1 SLHALD
7 VQGADALAG
16 LDSLGGGAAAGLIA
30 SALGRVAEALERG
43 GAISAPVPSSVP
55 TEQAVAAFASTPV
68 SATTAASAV
77 APAAED
83 TAVNAEMEARL
94 REMEERLLHMQDMQE
109 EKDEMIR
116 ILREQNAQLRSAPPE
131 SAETEEPP
139 AYEPVPEGEAE
150 LPEPTIEFAFEDEL
164 TDETKWSTDEE
175 SGAFED
181 EGEEDTDFMS
191 ALASY
196 AASLESMTVFE
207 RMRNDGETVLRIT
220 VDDLARAIKAK
231 REQGTY
237 F

>member
-1 SLHALD
+1 MP
-7 VQGADALAG
+7 AG
-16 LDSLGGGAAAGLIA
+16 SYNN
-30 SALGRVAEALERG
+30 
-43 GAISAPVPSSVP
+43 
-55 TEQAVAAFASTPV
+55 AFS
-68 SATTAASAV
+68 
-77 APAAED
+77 
-83 TAVNAEMEARL
+83 R
-94 REMEERLLHMQDMQE
+94 R
-109 EKDEMIR
+109 
-116 ILREQNAQLRSAPPE
+116 RSGEIMPPAPPE